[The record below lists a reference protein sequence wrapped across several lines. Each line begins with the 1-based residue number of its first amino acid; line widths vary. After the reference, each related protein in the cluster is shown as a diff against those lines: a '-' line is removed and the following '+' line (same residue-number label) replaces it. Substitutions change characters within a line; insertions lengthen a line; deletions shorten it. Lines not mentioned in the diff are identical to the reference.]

1 MVRMQRILHRLEYAA
16 AWLAIKPLV
25 LLPERRA
32 LAISGWAGRL
42 IVAGIPALRRR
53 IERGLTHA
61 MPDLSKTQRGA
72 IARAV
77 GTQFGRVI
85 MEYHL
90 LDRLAAAP
98 PALEVH
104 GPGLAAL
111 SEARDDGRGVVLVSA
126 HFGNWE
132 MIRLAL
138 QERSISCAMIYRAF
152 NNARFDR
159 FVRGRMREVGEPV
172 LTKGRSGMRAFVTH
186 VARGG
191 TALILVDQKQT
202 GAPTLPFLGHPA
214 ETVLAA
220 AELATRSKAALIPV
234 RARRQPDGFGFDILF
249 EDPIPAGPAIE
260 RMSAINARISTWIA
274 ADPGQWF
281 WLHDRWRLRA
291 RR

>member
-1 MVRMQRILHRLEYAA
+1 MQRILHRLEYAA
-16 AWLAIKPLV
+16 AWVAIKPLV
-25 LLPERRA
+25 LLPRRRA
-32 LAISGWAGRL
+32 LAISGIAGRL

-61 MPDLSKTQRGA
+61 MPALDGHQRHA

-77 GTQFGRVI
+77 GSHFGRVI

-90 LDRLAAAP
+90 LDRMAVTP
-98 PALEVH
+98 PSLNVH

-111 SEARDDGRGVVLVSA
+111 TDARAEGRGVVLVSA

-138 QERSISCAMIYRAF
+138 QERGIPCAMIYRAF

-159 FVRGRMREVGEPV
+159 FVRGRMCAVGEPV
-172 LTKGRSGMRAFVTH
+172 LTKGRAGMRAFVTH

-202 GAPTLPFLGHPA
+202 GAPELPFLGHPA

-234 RARRQPDGFGFDILF
+234 RARRKPDALGFDILF
-249 EDPIPAGPAIE
+249 EDPVPAGSASE
-260 RMSAINARISTWIA
+260 RMGAINTRISDWIA

-281 WLHDRWRLRA
+281 WLHDRWRLRK